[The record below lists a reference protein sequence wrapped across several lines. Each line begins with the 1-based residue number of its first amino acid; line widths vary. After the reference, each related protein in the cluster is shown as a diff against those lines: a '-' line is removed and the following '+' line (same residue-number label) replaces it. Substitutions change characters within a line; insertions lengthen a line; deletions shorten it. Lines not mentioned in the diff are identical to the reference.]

1 MTEIDT
7 STARADL
14 YARWNENEAKNLR
27 RYRADTPD
35 MPELSEMHDE
45 TAATLRALAAERD
58 ALIAERAKLL
68 AALKV
73 CVMAHQTGIYDA
85 ACAAYEDAKV
95 VLGMVPDPA
104 CDVAKEPSDDR

>member
-1 MTEIDT
+1 MIEIDT
-7 STARADL
+7 STEAVERLANLLTDPRADGPF
-14 YARWNENEAKNLR
+14 NLR
-27 RYRADTPD
+27 V
-35 MPELSEMHDE
+35 
-45 TAATLRALAAERD
+45 AATLRALAAERD

-104 CDVAKEPSDDR
+104 CDIAKEPSDDR